1 MEEEVTSSGL
11 VEVESVSSMNV
22 SDFENDFAVNDLSK
36 ELDQH
41 IEVSKYKTYY
51 KFSTYFS

>member
-1 MEEEVTSSGL
+1 MEDEVTSSGL

-41 IEVSKYKTYY
+41 MEVSKTYY
-51 KFSTYFS
+51 KF